1 MLDVTIPDLT
11 FPMVEYGKLETP
23 WDLRVLL
30 YKGCAKERIN
40 TVFNQI
46 ADGSLGRPLRERIEL
61 VKRLHEE
68 MTARL
73 VGGGAKATAFNTYRT
88 LRNFVAWGDEFDL
101 PFSLE
106 SVEDTYRHW
115 CDYLRN
121 RELLKAIK
129 KSTAYNAALAVSTVL
144 DAVLT
149 RSQPLIKTTRLQHP
163 KYYRHAVSVAAD
175 KQSVTDTFAFGQ
187 LCLDIIDSLP
197 YEAIYGPL
205 PVRARL
211 RDGQELEL
219 WSALRD
225 PAKVAS
231 LQPGYKKKYHTK
243 KVLRLR
249 AAWEED
255 CTPRTRYPLIN
266 LHILAEFM
274 VFIGQTGMNFSQAQ
288 NLLMTQYS
296 YKSCIDGYEV
306 RDYKER
312 RGGEVLFNIFTDYK
326 EIFADYLTWR
336 EKIFGTSSDRL
347 FPFIREG
354 GALKTTPMDFD
365 LLRRSIC
372 KPIGIAFVSPQKLR
386 NTRVNWCL
394 RRSRDPELTAEQAQH
409 NRETLLRIYE
419 KPSLQVTQA
428 EIIQFWKKN
437 DPRLGGTLMP
447 CPAPGSC
454 DGVPEAMQGMPPE
467 SPKPDCMNPSGC
479 LFCTHHRDI
488 DSEDYVWST
497 ASMRHLSTI
506 ILPRFRPPA
515 KGKADHAG
523 HVQMVLDVLAAKLQ
537 WFSDSNARRKAWVD
551 ESLEKL
557 AEGDYHLHWRY
568 LIESA
573 EGV

>member
-11 FPMVEYGKLETP
+11 FPTVEYGRTETR

-30 YKGCAKERIN
+30 YRGSAKENVR
-40 TVFNQI
+40 TVSNQI
-46 ADGSLGRPLRERIEL
+46 ADGKLGRPLRERIEL

-73 VGGGAKATAFNTYRT
+73 VGGGAKATAFATFRL
-88 LRNFVAWGDEFDL
+88 LRVFVAWAEESDQ

-106 SVEDTYRHW
+106 SVEDTFRHW
-115 CDYLRN
+115 CDFLQN
-121 RELLKAIK
+121 QALLKAIK
-129 KSTAYNAALAVSTVL
+129 SRTAYTMAAIVSTILDAALE
-144 DAVLT
+144 
-149 RSQPLIKTTRLQHP
+149 RSQPLIMTSRLRSHQ
-163 KYYRHAVSVAAD
+163 RSQRAVSRAAD
-175 KQSVTDTFAFGQ
+175 RQSLTDTFAFGK

-205 PVRARL
+205 PVTVRL
-211 RDGQELEL
+211 RNGQEIKL
-219 WSALRD
+219 WSGLID
-225 PAKVAS
+225 PAKAVC
-231 LQPGYKKKYHTK
+231 LQPGYKYRLNTQT
-243 KVLRLR
+243 VLRQR
-249 AAWEED
+249 ADWEED
-255 CTPRTRYPLIN
+255 RTLRTRFPLIN
-266 LHILAEFM
+266 LRLMGELM
-274 VFIGQTGMNFSQAQ
+274 VFIGQTGMNLSQAH
-288 NLLMTQYS
+288 NLRLTQYS

-312 RGGEVLFNIFTDYK
+312 RGGEVLFNIYTEYKEVFTDY
-326 EIFADYLTWR
+326 LVWR
-336 EKIFGTSSDRL
+336 KKIFGTSSDRL

-354 GALKTTPMDFD
+354 GALETTPWDFTP
-365 LLRRSIC
+365 LRVNIC
-372 KPIGIAFVSPQKLR
+372 EAMGIAFVGPQKLR
-386 NTRVNWCL
+386 NIRVNWCL

-409 NRETLLRIYE
+409 TKETLLRVYE
-419 KPSLQVTQA
+419 KPSSQVAQV

-447 CPAPGSC
+447 SPAPGSC
-454 DGVPEAMQGMPPE
+454 DGVPEAMQGLPSEP
-467 SPKPDCMNPSGC
+467 PKPDCMNPSGC

-497 ASMRHLSTI
+497 ASMRHLNTI

-515 KGKADHAG
+515 KGKADSAR
-523 HVQMVLDVLAAKLQ
+523 HVQMVIDALTAKLK
-537 WFSDSNARRKAWVD
+537 WFSDSNAKRKAWVD

-557 AEGDYHLHWRY
+557 AEGDYHMHWRY